1 MTRGRP
7 GPPGALA
14 PSSGPS
20 LHTTPDWDR
29 RRPWRWLGNYE
40 KLASS
45 GCPSLRMKPTLDKSY
60 SPCSEGYSCVT
71 TRYRDQELP
80 VDRGSAWVIW
90 KSQLGARVKRS
101 TMSAMYLGSSLL
113 ADAGRRES
121 RYCGN

>member
-80 VDRGSAWVIW
+80 VDRGSASTSSDGLWG
-90 KSQLGARVKRS
+90 SHGRSDQESARRGC
-101 TMSAMYLGSSLL
+101 L
-113 ADAGRRES
+113 
-121 RYCGN
+121 